1 MSELLNSVWTYLFA
15 AIDLAIVLVASS
27 HVVLTKRDNRAALG
41 WVGIIWLAPIIGSL
55 LYFTFGVNRIRRK
68 ARRLRSRESKRARR
82 QHEQAATEELCRA
95 LEDESL
101 HLAALSTYVQ
111 RVTDIPL
118 VPGNRI
124 VPLHCGDEA
133 YPRMLAAIDS
143 AEHSISL
150 GTYIFDNDSEGH
162 EFAAALA
169 RAKARGVEI
178 RVLIDDV
185 GTRYSFPSIKRVL
198 RRDKITFATFL
209 PTLVPGQFHYSNLR
223 NHRKIMVVD
232 GKVGFTGG
240 MNIRAG
246 HRLASTSRHPV
257 RDVHFELHGPIVA
270 QLQET
275 FVADWEFAT
284 KEVLEGHHWFPK
296 LQPQGPVLCRGIADG
311 PDTRHDKLRLT
322 LLGAIGSARRS
333 LTIVTPYFLPD
344 ITLITAMN
352 VAALRGVNVTI
363 VLPEKNNLALVQW
376 ASTAQLWQVLEH
388 GCRVFLTK
396 LPFDHTKIV
405 TVDDAWSF
413 IGSANWDPRSLRL
426 NFEFNVECYDL
437 DFAALLN
444 ETVRARLSTARQIH
458 LRDVDSRPLLI
469 RIRDGIARLATPYL

>member
-1 MSELLNSVWTYLFA
+1 MSELLQSAWTYVFA
-15 AIDLAIVLVASS
+15 AVDLAIVLVASS

-68 ARRLRSRESKRARR
+68 AQRLRKRESKRARL
-82 QHEQAATEELCRA
+82 QHEQAAAEELARA
-95 LEDESL
+95 LEDDSL
-101 HLAALSTYVQ
+101 HLSALSEFVQ
-111 RVTDIPL
+111 RLTDLPL
-118 VPGNRI
+118 IPGNRI
-124 VPLHCGDEA
+124 TPLHCGDEA
-133 YPRMLAAIDS
+133 YPRMLAAIDA
-143 AEHSISL
+143 AEHTIAL
-150 GTYIFDNDSEGH
+150 GTYIFDNDPEGL
-162 EFAAALA
+162 EFASALA

-185 GTRYSFPSIKRVL
+185 GSRYSFPSIKRIL

-209 PTLVPGQFHYSNLR
+209 PTLVPGQFHYTNLR
-223 NHRKIMVVD
+223 NHRKILVVD

-246 HRLASTSRHPV
+246 HRLASNSRHLV
-257 RDVHFELHGPIVA
+257 RDIHFELHGPIVA

-284 KEVLEGHHWFPK
+284 KELLTGHRWFPK
-296 LQPQGPVLCRGIADG
+296 LQPQGPMLCRGIADG
-311 PDTRHDKLRLT
+311 PDTRHDTIRFT
-322 LLGAIGSARRS
+322 LLGAIGCARRS

-344 ITLITAMN
+344 ITLITALN
-352 VAALRGVNVTI
+352 VAAMRGVNVTI

-376 ASTAQLWQVLEH
+376 ASTAQLWQVLEK

-444 ETVRARLSTARQIH
+444 ETVRARLSTARQLT

-469 RIRDGIARLATPYL
+469 RIRDGVARLASPYL